1 LGALDKLVAEL
12 EKLQAQLDTYEI
24 LIEYSLWALDKTCEM
39 LPENICIPSVVIAG
53 FGVGGCFFNILKP
66 ICNVAAM
73 AVNMANEVIHL
84 ALEHSIAILSI
95 FVAEEDPF
103 DYPEATYADMTAFN
117 EWTAEAL
124 NSINDV
130 MQVQHNSMRQ
140 HLQDRHFSM
149 ESSVFIKLL

>member
-1 LGALDKLVAEL
+1 
-12 EKLQAQLDTYEI
+12 
-24 LIEYSLWALDKTCEM
+24 M
-39 LPENICIPSVVIAG
+39 
-53 FGVGGCFFNILKP
+53 
-66 ICNVAAM
+66 
-73 AVNMANEVIHL
+73 

-149 ESSVFIKLL
+149 ERSVFIKLL